1 MLSISSA
8 RTAEAIREEDQFWR
22 PNAPRRE
29 RSSAK
34 DRQNRVVS
42 TLNAAFQK
50 ADAAVDTANN
60 HLVQLVSSENR
71 HFHLRCVGSWHKS
84 KVHRGVCAVG
94 GPRALTAIFMNI
106 Y

>member
-1 MLSISSA
+1 MENFS
-8 RTAEAIREEDQFWR
+8 
-22 PNAPRRE
+22 PHRE

-60 HLVQLVSSENR
+60 HLVQLVSSDNR
-71 HFHLRCVGSWHKS
+71 HPGVGSCHES
-84 KVHRGVCAVG
+84 KVHCRVCAVG
-94 GPRALTAIFMNI
+94 GHRALTAMSLNI